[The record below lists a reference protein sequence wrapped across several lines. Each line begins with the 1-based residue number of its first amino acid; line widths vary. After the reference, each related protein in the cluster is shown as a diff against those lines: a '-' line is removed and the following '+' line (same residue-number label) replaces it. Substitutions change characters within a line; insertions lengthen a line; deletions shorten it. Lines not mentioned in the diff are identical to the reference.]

1 MTLPDPR
8 TLRAALFMLLA
19 VYFMCACANI
29 AATPDWPEIDSARV
43 LEPNRLILGQPSPA
57 ELVALE
63 RAGARHV
70 VNVRGI
76 GELDAWDE
84 GELVAGLGMVYHHLP
99 IGGAD
104 DLDFEAVVEF
114 DRLLGEIGDQPAVLH
129 CASGNR
135 IGALYALRAAW
146 LQGKDPEAA
155 IAIGRVHGL
164 TSLEP
169 AVRDR
174 L

>member
-19 VYFMCACANI
+19 VFFICACANI
-29 AATPDWPEIDSARV
+29 AATPDWPEIDSARAP
-43 LEPNRLILGQPSPA
+43 EPNRLILGQPSPA

-99 IGGAD
+99 I
-104 DLDFEAVVEF
+104 
-114 DRLLGEIGDQPAVLH
+114 
-129 CASGNR
+129 
-135 IGALYALRAAW
+135 
-146 LQGKDPEAA
+146 
-155 IAIGRVHGL
+155 
-164 TSLEP
+164 
-169 AVRDR
+169 
-174 L
+174 